1 MQYLDK
7 QVDVIAIED
16 RSPRNQDFLHGND
29 MDVLTSEMLR
39 QEEKQTNAMLDMAR
53 SAPNA
58 YVSAFLVPPPW
69 NVADA
74 PS

>member
-1 MQYLDK
+1 MQYLDEH
-7 QVDVIAIED
+7 VDVIAIED

-29 MDVLTSEMLR
+29 MDVLTSELLR
-39 QEEKQTNAMLDMAR
+39 QEEKQTSAMLDMAR

-58 YVSAFLVPPPW
+58 YVRASLLGSCRRPA
-69 NVADA
+69 NA